1 MVMRSSILSAAVLC
15 LAAGAFAQQAPVKI
29 AVINIQ
35 SAIVNTKDGQKANAK
50 LESEY
55 EPRKKDFDSRNAEI
69 TQLQDQLSKGGS
81 LMSEDKRNAMVRD
94 IDEKKRRLERD
105 LSDARDEMS
114 KEQQELLGG
123 LAQRVMA
130 VIEKYAKDNAYTL
143 VLDDSTPSTPVL
155 YTSTAIDITTD
166 IVALYDK
173 TSVNGG
179 PATTPGATAK
189 PPAGSK

>member
-1 MVMRSSILSAAVLC
+1 MLC
-15 LAAGAFAQQAPVKI
+15 LAGGAYAQQPMKI
-29 AVINIQ
+29 AVINVQ
-35 SAIVNTKDGQKANAK
+35 SAIVSTKDGQKANAK

-55 EPRKKDFDSRNAEI
+55 GPKKKDFDSRNAEI
-69 TQLQDQLSKGGS
+69 NQLQDQLSKGGS
-81 LMSEDKRNAMVRD
+81 LMSDDKRSTMVRD

-130 VIEKYAKDNAYTL
+130 VIEKYAKDNGYSL
-143 VLDDSTPSTPVL
+143 VLDDSAPSTPVL
-155 YTSTAIDITTD
+155 YESTAIDITQD

-173 TSVNGG
+173 TTVNGA
-179 PATTPGATAK
+179 PATAPKPG
-189 PPAGSK
+189 GSR

>member
-1 MVMRSSILSAAVLC
+1 MVFRSSIISAAIMC
-15 LAAGAFAQQAPVKI
+15 LAAGAFAQQQPVKI

-35 SAIVNTKDGQKANAK
+35 SAIINTKDGQKANAK

-55 EPRKKDFDSRNAEI
+55 EPRKKDFDARNSEI
-69 TQLQDQLSKGGS
+69 NQLQDQLSKGGS

-105 LSDARDEMS
+105 LSDARDEMQ
-114 KEQQELLGG
+114 KEQNELLGA

-130 VIEKYAKDNAYTL
+130 VIEKYAKDNSYSL

-155 YTSTAIDITTD
+155 YTSTAIDITQD

-173 TSVNGG
+173 TTVNGA
-179 PATTPGATAK
+179 PAAPPAAVK
-189 PPAGSK
+189 PPTGSK